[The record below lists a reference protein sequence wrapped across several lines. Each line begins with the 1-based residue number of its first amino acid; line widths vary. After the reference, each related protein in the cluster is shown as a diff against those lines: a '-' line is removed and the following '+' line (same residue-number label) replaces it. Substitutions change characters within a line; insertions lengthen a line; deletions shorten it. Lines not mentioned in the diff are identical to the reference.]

1 MPAFI
6 PKGRIGRHFRAISRN
21 GLILLMSSLGTGSFE
36 SLPAELRLSTWH
48 QRIFKESAP
57 EPYGVLMI
65 LRPLAAVRPSLDSR
79 QYCSMALGASADADA
94 ELVLDPGGN
103 KFLSILRRE
112 PVSARGLAVGM

>member
-1 MPAFI
+1 
-6 PKGRIGRHFRAISRN
+6 
-21 GLILLMSSLGTGSFE
+21 MSSLGTGSFE
-36 SLPAELRLSTWH
+36 SVPAELRLSTWH

-65 LRPLAAVRPSLDSR
+65 LRPLAAVRPSFDSR
-79 QYCSMALGASADADA
+79 QYRSMALGASADADA